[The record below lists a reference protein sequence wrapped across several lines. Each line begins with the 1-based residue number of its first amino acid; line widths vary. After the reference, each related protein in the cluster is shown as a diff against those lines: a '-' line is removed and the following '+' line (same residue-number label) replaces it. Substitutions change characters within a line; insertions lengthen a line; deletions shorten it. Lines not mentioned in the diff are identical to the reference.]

1 MDNQIESNTL
11 EEQGQEQ
18 IADSNPTQEDIFE
31 EVFNLGNSDPLVQED
46 GQPGEEQIMQD
57 ETLSTSSNVEAKED
71 DSQFQYWQS
80 QADKKQAEIDEL
92 KGQVS
97 DLIQAVK
104 SPNSAEANVQKE
116 TEEPK
121 LVKPTKPVKPAG
133 YDYSEALADPDSSSA
148 KYLAEKEGY
157 MDDMS
162 DYLLKQ
168 DELRQ
173 ASLNQ
178 QAEKQMA
185 QQQHQETLAE
195 LQTRHGYSLEQ
206 ANDFVNKMSS
216 PDSLSLDN
224 LVKLHQLN
232 MGNVPQQATQVAP
245 EAQEKANQMK
255 QRGEKL
261 NIPKPIGVQQ
271 GSSVQSPNKS
281 VEDAMM
287 DSMIDDFNKTNIF

>member
-31 EVFNLGNSDPLVQED
+31 EVFNLGNSEPLVQED

-133 YDYSEALADPDSSSA
+133 YDYSEALADPDSPSA
-148 KYLAEKEGY
+148 KYL
-157 MDDMS
+157 
-162 DYLLKQ
+162 
-168 DELRQ
+168 
-173 ASLNQ
+173 
-178 QAEKQMA
+178 
-185 QQQHQETLAE
+185 
-195 LQTRHGYSLEQ
+195 
-206 ANDFVNKMSS
+206 
-216 PDSLSLDN
+216 
-224 LVKLHQLN
+224 
-232 MGNVPQQATQVAP
+232 
-245 EAQEKANQMK
+245 
-255 QRGEKL
+255 
-261 NIPKPIGVQQ
+261 
-271 GSSVQSPNKS
+271 
-281 VEDAMM
+281 
-287 DSMIDDFNKTNIF
+287 

>member
-11 EEQGQEQ
+11 EKQGQEQ
-18 IADSNPTQEDIFE
+18 IADSTPNQEDIFE
-31 EVFNLGNSDPLVQED
+31 EVFNLGNADPFV
-46 GQPGEEQIMQD
+46 QD
-57 ETLSTSSNVEAKED
+57 EAVSSEEPIVQNEISSTSSNVEAKEN

-80 QADKKQAEIDEL
+80 QADKKQGEIDEL

-104 SPNSAEANVQKE
+104 SPKSAEANVQKE

-121 LVKPTKPVKPAG
+121 LVKPTKPVKPAD
-133 YDYSEALADPDSSSA
+133 YDYSEALADPESSSA
-148 KYLAEKEGY
+148 KYLADKENY
-157 MDDMS
+157 MDGMS
-162 DYLLKQ
+162 DYLMKQ
-168 DELRQ
+168 DDLRQ
-173 ASLNQ
+173 QSLNAQ
-178 QAEKQMA
+178 VEKQVA
-185 QQQHQETLAE
+185 KQQHQDTLNE

-206 ANDFVNKMSS
+206 ANDFINRMSS

-232 MGNVPQQATQVAP
+232 MNVDSTQVTQITP
-245 EAQEKANQMK
+245 EAQTKVNQMK

-287 DSMIDDFNKTNIF
+287 DSMIDDFNKTDIF